1 MKTTYTLAGVRRAA
15 AYQLLCL
22 VVGAGVAFAQTTK
35 VTWSSFDGGFIQSQ
49 SSNARVRAVA
59 GQSFAGVSLQ
69 TGTQVITGFLADT
82 SFRTVVLAVHE
93 LPVGLPAAY
102 LLEQNYPNPF
112 NPSTT
117 IRYGLPARAH
127 VTLAVYNT
135 IGQRVVMLV
144 DQEQE
149 GGYHEM
155 RFEGNAFASGVY
167 FYRLQSGDFVQ
178 TRKLLLLK

>member
-1 MKTTYTLAGVRRAA
+1 MKTTVPLAGVRRAA

-22 VVGAGVAFAQTTK
+22 VVGVGVSLAQTTQ
-35 VTWSSFDGGFIQSQ
+35 VAWSSFSGGFVQSQ
-49 SSNARVRAVA
+49 NTDTRQRAVA
-59 GQSFAGVSLQ
+59 GQSFAGISAQ
-69 TGTQVITGFLADT
+69 AGTQVLSGFLADT
-82 SFRTVVLAVHE
+82 SFRTGVLAIQE
-93 LPVGLPAAY
+93 LPAGLPSVY

-117 IRYGLPARAH
+117 IRYGLPGRAH

-144 DQEQE
+144 DQEQD
-149 GGYHEM
+149 GGFHEM